1 MGSGRRR
8 SRTAAEGINESRT
21 PRDKTCGFSRSTAA
35 DRVAAPAVVPVVA
48 VPVETQVVQV
58 PAAVAGHLAVA
69 VVVDRVAAPVVVQT
83 ILPVRPMT
91 NHQDKGNHLA
101 SHNKQMSL
109 PKTHRKTRR

>member
-1 MGSGRRR
+1 VVQGVPVQVVDLALVVVQG
-8 SRTAAEGINESRT
+8 G
-21 PRDKTCGFSRSTAA
+21 PVQ
-35 DRVAAPAVVPVVA
+35 VAAPAVVPVVA